1 MSKIQFFRNGAVAA
15 SLEAAKTAM
24 SGATVLD
31 GEMIL
36 GRYADGDKVRTLAAI
51 AYVKDGVKSLEFV
64 DNIEAVAGLQSQINA
79 ITGGGTGSIASQIA
93 TAIEALDAEIT
104 SADGQYVTVKVTEV
118 DGKIT
123 AVNVTDAGVKTYA
136 DGVVKALADGAVATN
151 AAAIAKL
158 NGAADAEGS
167 VAKAVAD
174 AKKELIGDAAEEYNT
189 LGKLEDKIQDVEG
202 AAKSYSI
209 ATVDAESLGENVR
222 EAYKLVDEDGT
233 QAGAT
238 INIYKDSSL
247 KSVALDNQELVFT
260 YILADGTESVVRL
273 DVSAFLHESEFGN
286 GLQVVDHVISVK
298 VDATSESF
306 LTVGADGIKLAGVQ
320 DAIDAAEAQ
329 ALADAKAYA
338 DGKVKELA
346 DGAVATNAAAIA
358 KEVTDREGAVS
369 AEAQARENADNVLS
383 ARIAAFET
391 GDASVA
397 NQIAKAVAG
406 LNATV
411 GSQVVAEGKHV
422 AVEVVE
428 TDGKLTGLTVTE
440 SDIASKIALD
450 AEVSRADAA
459 EKANAKAIA
468 DEITRATAAEAQ
480 ALADAKSYADGLNT
494 TMDTRV
500 KVIEDDYLTSAD
512 KTELEGKI
520 TTEETRAK
528 AAEKANADAIA
539 VLNGDVKT
547 AGSVLHTVHH
557 ATLDCGTY

>member
-286 GLQVVDHVISVK
+286 GLQVVGHVISVK

-320 DAIDAAEAQ
+320 DAIDAAEGN
-329 ALADAKAYA
+329 AKIYA
-338 DGKVKELA
+338 DGEVKKLA

-397 NQIAKAVAG
+397 NQIAKAVAAMD
-406 LNATV
+406 ATV
-411 GSQVVAEGKHV
+411 ESTDGTHV
-422 AVEVVE
+422 AVKVSEV
-428 TDGKLTGLTVTE
+428 DGVITAVNVTE
-440 SDIASKIALD
+440 TDIASAQALD

-500 KVIEDDYLTSAD
+500 KVIEGDYLTSAD

>member
-51 AYVKDGVKSLEFV
+51 AYVKDGAKSLEFV

-104 SADGQYVTVKVTEV
+104 SKDGQYVTVKVTEV

-136 DGVVKALADGAVATN
+136 DDAVKALADGAVKDN
-151 AAAIAKL
+151 ADAIAVL
-158 NGAADAEGS
+158 NGNAEGS
-167 VAKAVAD
+167 VKKAVAD
-174 AKKELIGDAAEEYNT
+174 AKAELLGDAADEYNT
-189 LGKLEDKIQDVEG
+189 LGKLENKIQAVEG

-247 KSVALDNQELVFT
+247 KSVALNGQNLVFT
-260 YILADGTESVVRL
+260 YILADGSESVVSL
-273 DVSAFLHESEFGN
+273 DVSAFLHESEFGD
-286 GLQVVDHVISVK
+286 GLQVVNHVISVK
-298 VDATSESF
+298 RDDASEAF

-320 DAIDAAEAQ
+320 DAIDTAEAQ
-329 ALADAKAYA
+329 ALADAKTYA

-369 AEAQARENADNVLS
+369 AEAQAREKADAALS

-397 NQIAKAVAG
+397 SQIGAAIAE
-406 LNATV
+406 LDATV
-411 GSQVVAEGKHV
+411 GSQAVAEGKHV
-422 AVEVVE
+422 AVQVVE

-440 SDIASKIALD
+440 SDIASKAALD
-450 AEVSRADAA
+450 AEISRADAA
-459 EKANAKAIA
+459 EKANAQAIA
-468 DEITRATAAEAQ
+468 NEVTRATAAEAQ

-494 TMDTRV
+494 AMDTRV
-500 KVIEDDYLTSAD
+500 KAIEDDYLTSAD

-520 TTEETRAK
+520 TAEETRAK
-528 AAEKANADAIA
+528 AAEKVNADAIA
-539 VLNGDVKT
+539 LLNGDVKT
-547 AGSVLHTVHH
+547 AGSVLHTVHT
-557 ATLDCGTY
+557 AILDCGTY

>member
-15 SLEAAKTAM
+15 SLDAAKSAM
-24 SGATVLD
+24 STATVLD

-36 GRYADGDKVRTLAAI
+36 GRYADGEKVRTLAAI
-51 AYVKDGVKSLEFV
+51 AYVKDGAKSLEFV
-64 DNIEAVAGLQSQINA
+64 DNIEAVAGLQSQINE
-79 ITGGGTGSIASQIA
+79 ITGGGSGSIASQIA
-93 TAIEALDAEIT
+93 TAIQALDAEIT

-136 DGVVKALADGAVATN
+136 DGAVKALADGAVAGNT
-151 AAAIAKL
+151 AAIAKL

-174 AKKELIGDAAEEYNT
+174 AKNELIGDAAEDYNT
-189 LGKLEDKIQDVEG
+189 LGKLEDKIQAVEG

-209 ATVDAESLGENVR
+209 AAVTDGLGENVR

-247 KSVALDNQELVFT
+247 KSVALDGQELVFT
-260 YILADGTESVVRL
+260 YILANGNESVVRL

-329 ALADAKAYA
+329 ALADAKVYTDA
-338 DGKVKELA
+338 LA
-346 DGAVATNAAAIA
+346 NGAVAANTAAIA
-358 KEVTDREGAVS
+358 QEVSDREGAVS
-369 AEAQARENADNVLS
+369 AEAQARETADNALS
-383 ARIAAFET
+383 ERIAKFET

-397 NQIAKAVAG
+397 TQIAAAVAE
-406 LNATV
+406 LDATV

-440 SDIASKIALD
+440 SDIASKAALD
-450 AEVSRADAA
+450 AEISRADAA

-468 DEITRATAAEAQ
+468 DEVTRATAAEAQ

-494 TMDTRV
+494 AMDTRV
-500 KVIEDDYLTSAD
+500 KAIEDDYLTSAD
-512 KTELEGKI
+512 KTELQGNI
-520 TTEETRAK
+520 TAEETRAK

-539 VLNGDVKT
+539 ILNSDVNT
-547 AGSVLHTVHH
+547 AGSVLHTVHN